1 MFSKIFKTTSFII
14 IILFFYLVFSIYF
27 SEKNIRKINTNRLEI
42 KKTFKN
48 YSSDLTV
55 LESDTNDVIFYNS
68 ENISEKKIRKRKF
81 WELLKKN
88 E

>member
-81 WELLKKN
+81 WELLKKK
-88 E
+88 